1 MENLAKWWK
10 AATHCS
16 SRSMRRCCVLL
27 ALKSAALF
35 WIREKKNRRRFSI
48 TAHFAGVGAA
58 WPGATTG
65 SCPAHARRLQIRLL
79 KKNEARSRMA
89 RSKIWDVRSIG
100 VGNSALDLVWV
111 QVASLDFQNIASN
124 IVQEVTVQA
133 TNLSAYSLGIK
144 HRAPLT
150 WQSHI

>member
-1 MENLAKWWK
+1 
-10 AATHCS
+10 
-16 SRSMRRCCVLL
+16 
-27 ALKSAALF
+27 
-35 WIREKKNRRRFSI
+35 
-48 TAHFAGVGAA
+48 
-58 WPGATTG
+58 
-65 SCPAHARRLQIRLL
+65 
-79 KKNEARSRMA
+79 MA

-150 WQSHI
+150 